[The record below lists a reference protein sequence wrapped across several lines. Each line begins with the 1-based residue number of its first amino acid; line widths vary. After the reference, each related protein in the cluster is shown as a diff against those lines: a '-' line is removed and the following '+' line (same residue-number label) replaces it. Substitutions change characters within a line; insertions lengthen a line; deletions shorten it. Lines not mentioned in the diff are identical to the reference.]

1 MFDIRAFT
9 HLGNDIDAVLE
20 KQGGK
25 ATVRSVRAEIVQRV
39 PNARVIVD
47 AFGARTG
54 LDAMRELDALIGARI
69 MRRNGAHAHES
80 TSPEQSTL

>member
-9 HLGNDIDAVLE
+9 HLGKDIDAVLE
-20 KQGGK
+20 EQGAK

-39 PNARVIVD
+39 PNARVLVG

-54 LDAMRELDALIGARI
+54 LEAMRELDALIGARM

-80 TSPEQSTL
+80 ASPGQSTS